1 MKKKN
6 FLKTVCPFRVL
17 EEKVTWGQFIALYAK
32 GLLGAVFFLGYYM
45 LFIVAADLVEVIK

>member
-6 FLKTVCPFRVL
+6 FLKTICPFRVL
-17 EEKVTWGQFIALYAK
+17 EEKVTWGQFIVLYAK
-32 GLLGAVFFLGYYM
+32 GLLGAVFFFGYYM